1 MRLLIAGL
9 VVRVHSG
16 EQSPGHGRGG
26 ATDSRQPALHPVGFV
41 IWFRYT
47 RARRSTDGR
56 IRKSPSIA
64 GTSRYCGATALLA
77 VARASAPRYDR
88 PRHSFRLAASTVD
101 RRPPAARRRPR
112 PSCRLRRAPRWQG
125 SDFLDLGG
133 SAVAVAPRRS
143 AHTLLAQAKT
153 PKRGV
158 PGSSRPCDRAMGR
171 YRVGTGTDG
180 PHVGRPGQPKW
191 GQSPLPWPPCPS
203 RDEHARRSSEYLRQ
217 VGMTRPSVESHPA
230 RDPGFT
236 SEKGV
241 APRLGVS
248 AGRAAARPTRW
259 LPAPMRTVPRESTS
273 RGRRS
278 RSLP

>member
-1 MRLLIAGL
+1 VARWAWGSLDRPAGRTRSSPVAQL
-9 VVRVHSG
+9 AEHATVNRRVSG
-16 EQSPGHGRGG
+16 SSPLGGAKPRSRACG

-41 IWFRYT
+41 IWFRYP

-125 SDFLDLGG
+125 RDFLDLGG

-143 AHTLLAQAKT
+143 AHTLLAQAKR

-158 PGSSRPCDRAMGR
+158 PGSSRPCGRAMGR
-171 YRVGTGTDG
+171 Y
-180 PHVGRPGQPKW
+180 PVGRPARWSIRVNRSG
-191 GQSPLPWPPCPS
+191 GNPLC
-203 RDEHARRSSEYLRQ
+203 H
-217 VGMTRPSVESHPA
+217 G
-230 RDPGFT
+230 
-236 SEKGV
+236 
-241 APRLGVS
+241 
-248 AGRAAARPTRW
+248 
-259 LPAPMRTVPRESTS
+259 LPAPAATSTHA
-273 RGRRS
+273 GRRGTS
-278 RSLP
+278 ARSA